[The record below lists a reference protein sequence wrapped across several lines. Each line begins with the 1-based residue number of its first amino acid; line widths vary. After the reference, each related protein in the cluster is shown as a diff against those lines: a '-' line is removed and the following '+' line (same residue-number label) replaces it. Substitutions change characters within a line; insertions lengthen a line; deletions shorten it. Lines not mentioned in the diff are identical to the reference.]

1 MHAAYKEAQKLP
13 YSSPTTKKTQ
23 KSHLLKLINEPRIS
37 LAMAKGRNSATF
49 FLNLLLLLV
58 LLGSFVFVSEA
69 RSLKPVQ
76 NKSSIEME
84 IMKVLDDLYVAAV
97 KTGGPSNGGDGHA
110 TITRALSLDGIKKS
124 GPSPG
129 SGN

>member
-1 MHAAYKEAQKLP
+1 
-13 YSSPTTKKTQ
+13 
-23 KSHLLKLINEPRIS
+23 
-37 LAMAKGRNSATF
+37 MAKGASF
-49 FLNLLLLLV
+49 FSNILLLV
-58 LLGSFVFVSEA
+58 LFVSLVFASEA
-69 RSLKPVQ
+69 RLLKPVQ
-76 NKSSIEME
+76 NQSSIEME

-110 TITRALSLDGIKKS
+110 TITNALSLDGIKKS